1 MGKQELEER
10 KIKFEILMTINQDI
24 SKEKEKSTMD
34 SKQSIFISRTLV
46 CMIWDQMGTYIFSL
60 YHERQT
66 IA

>member
-1 MGKQELEER
+1 MA
-10 KIKFEILMTINQDI
+10 INQDI